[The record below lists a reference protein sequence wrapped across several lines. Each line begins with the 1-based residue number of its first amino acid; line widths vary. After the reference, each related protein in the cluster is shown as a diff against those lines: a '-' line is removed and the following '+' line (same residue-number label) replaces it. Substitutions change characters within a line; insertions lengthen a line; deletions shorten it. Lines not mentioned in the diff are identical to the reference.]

1 MNRADLVEVVARS
14 IGNGCS
20 KAAADR
26 AIGAVLAAIQRG
38 LRKQS
43 KVTLVGFGT
52 FTVKRRKAREGR
64 NPRTGAA
71 IRIPASK
78 TVSFRPGLDLR
89 GSL

>member
-1 MNRADLVEVVARS
+1 MNRAELAEVVAKS
-14 IGNGCS
+14 LGDCS

-38 LRKQS
+38 LRKEQ

-52 FTVKRRKAREGR
+52 FTVRKRRAREGR
-64 NPRTGAA
+64 NPRNGQP

-78 TVSFRPGLDLR
+78 TVAFRPGLDLKAR
-89 GSL
+89 L